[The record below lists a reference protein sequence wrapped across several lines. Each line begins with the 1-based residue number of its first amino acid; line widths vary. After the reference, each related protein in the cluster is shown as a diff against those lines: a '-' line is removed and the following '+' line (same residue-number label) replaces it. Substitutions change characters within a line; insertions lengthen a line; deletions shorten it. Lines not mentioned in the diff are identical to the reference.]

1 MHIVTVLQA
10 VGKIMHWKFC
20 QLDIPEV
27 INSYNPYYEWLN
39 SDDQSCVVA
48 ISFEEKGENCAFSL
62 RPHVDVV
69 NT

>member
-10 VGKIMHWKFC
+10 VEKIMPRKFY
-20 QLDIPEV
+20 QLGIPEV
-27 INSYNPYYEWLN
+27 TNSYNLYHEWLN

-62 RPHVDVV
+62 RPHLDVV